1 MTTEFKKE
9 LEEIRRRV
17 YNEKS
22 LAELKRIGKLKKGLL
37 NVDQY
42 KKANKKDLVERF
54 VKGRQLSDNNKDVL
68 LEIAQ
73 TKKDLKVNASMSKKV
88 ILQKITNPKLTDLSE
103 KRLREIAKNKGV
115 PLRSQMTN
123 KAIIQR
129 LENPTDY
136 YTVESLKRLARSKK
150 IDVRR
155 NISKP
160 ELINILGERNLIT
173 TKPITVQ
180 ESNLGFFEP
189 IIPIPVIESGKKKAR
204 SAKEALVNLKE
215 YIESL
220 KVYTISA
227 NRLKKLSKQLERKEK
242 KEKEERAKIFTPI
255 LEASAFK
262 NYTNQYGI
270 YNNIRAPY
278 TPKEFL
284 EYSKPVI
291 LNIFKSNRN
300 IKTMLYLHCIM
311 SREQGYDENDEGY
324 DDVRDGERRFTAKFA
339 FHSKGLKLVLEG
351 TDIIELYN
359 EMADE
364 IEEEI
369 QKVNEEEGSGWRYE
383 GVISLVL
390 HVTKWEPIYG
400 SSYMPLDPYIANK
413 KAIIN
418 MKNEDDKCF
427 MWCVLRA
434 LYPKDKNAERI
445 DKDLK
450 SKQDIINMKGICYPV
465 SLKAIDHFE
474 HLNPNISISVLGYN
488 KEDRVFPL
496 RISKYTGCDYDIVLL
511 LLKEAEKGENGEIK
525 EKTHYTLVKN
535 KSALIASQINSHEHK
550 RHLCLN
556 CFNSFNTSETL
567 EKHKEYCYDNNSV
580 KITMP
585 PQNTYLRF
593 KNFHHSE
600 KAPFAVYADFESLIK
615 PLDNCDPDPNKSYTK
630 KYQKHEPISFSYYI
644 AVNGDF
650 FKPILRKYT
659 KTKPED
665 ADAMDIFIK
674 WLEEDVKDIANI
686 EPKEMIFTEED
697 IKHFNNASDCWICGE
712 ELGND
717 RVRDHCHFTG
727 RYRGPAH
734 NSCNL
739 KYRKP
744 KNISVFFHNLSGYDS
759 HLFIKK
765 IGTPNKNEN
774 IDCIPNNEEKYISF
788 SKTIVTGQYT
798 NKKGEVKDKT
808 FKIVF
813 KDSLKFMSS
822 SLEALVNNLPKDA
835 FKNLIKYFTP
845 KQAEILKQKG
855 FYPYEYMDSEE
866 KFNDT
871 KLPPREAFYSK
882 LSGKG
887 ITEKDY
893 KHAGDVWNSF
903 KMKTFKEYH
912 ELYNITDV
920 LLLADVFENFRD
932 LCLKIYGLDPVY
944 YFTAPGLAWDA
955 CLKITDIDLELL
967 SDHNMLLMFEKGIR
981 GGISIISN
989 RYGEANNKY
998 MRKGFNKNK
1007 PSKYLM
1013 YLDANNL
1020 YGCGMSEKLPTHGF
1034 KWLSCGEMEKLFN
1047 NRVIQVWEKI
1057 PCILEVDLEYP
1068 ENLHDLHNDYPF
1080 CPERVKCEN
1089 GVEKLIPNLNDK
1101 TKYIIHY
1108 KNLIQCLRAGIKL
1121 KKIHRGIKFVESEWM
1136 KPYIDKNTNLRAMAK
1151 NNFEKDF
1158 FKLMNNSVFGKTME
1172 NIRNRV
1178 DVKLVN
1184 TKEKLRKLV
1193 AKPNLRSPPKI
1204 FSENLVS
1211 VHMRKTSLTMNKPIY
1226 LGMCILELSKIIMY
1240 DFHYNYIK
1248 SKYADKAKLLFTD
1261 TDSLMYE
1268 IETEDFYKDISG
1280 DVKDKFDTSDYPENH
1295 PSGIPTGENKKV
1307 LGMMK
1312 DEVAGKIIK
1321 EFVGLRSKLYS
1332 FVMDDGGET
1341 KKCKG
1346 IKKQVV
1352 ERSIMHEHYKTCLK
1366 TGKELLR
1373 KQNILRSYNH
1383 EVYTEEVNK
1392 VALSALDD
1400 KRYILSDGMD
1410 TLAWG
1415 HYKIKAARGLYDAS
1429 PPIVKRE

>member
-1 MTTEFKKE
+1 MTNKYKKE
-9 LEEIRRRV
+9 REEINRRV
-17 YNEKS
+17 YNKKS
-22 LAELKRIGKLKKGLL
+22 LAELKRIGKKKGFL

-42 KKANKKDLVERF
+42 KKDNKKDLVERL
-54 VKGRQLSDNNKDVL
+54 VKGRQLKDESKNVL
-68 LEIAQ
+68 LEKAQ
-73 TKKDLKVNASMSKKV
+73 NEGLKVNATMSKED
-88 ILQKITNPKLTDLSE
+88 ILKKISSPKLTDLNE
-103 KRLREIAKNKGV
+103 KRLRKLAEEKGI

-123 KAIIQR
+123 RAIIQR
-129 LENPTDY
+129 LENPTNY
-136 YTVESLKRLARSKK
+136 YTVESLKRLARSNN

-173 TKPITVQ
+173 TTPITAQ
-180 ESNLGFFEP
+180 ESNLGVLASNVP
-189 IIPIPVIESGKKKAR
+189 IEIIRKAKKKAQ
-204 SAKEALVNLKE
+204 SAKEALEIFKE
-215 YIESL
+215 YIKNL
-220 KVYTISA
+220 KSYNISVD
-227 NRLKKLSKQLERKEK
+227 RFKKLIKQLERKEK
-242 KEKEERAKIFTPI
+242 KAKEEKDRIFTPTR
-255 LEASAFK
+255 EASAFK
-262 NYTNQYGI
+262 NYTNQYVM
-270 YNNIRAPY
+270 NNTKANYEPL
-278 TPKEFL
+278 EFL
-284 EYSKPVI
+284 EYTKPAI
-291 LNIFKSNRN
+291 LNIFSSNRN
-300 IKTMLYLHCIM
+300 IKTILYLHCLM
-311 SREQGYDENDEGY
+311 
-324 DDVRDGERRFTAKFA
+324 ERIATIGDNEIKEFA
-339 FHSKGLKLVLEG
+339 FHSKDLKLVLEG
-351 TDIIELYN
+351 TDESELYN
-359 EMADE
+359 EMMDE

-369 QKVNEEEGSGWRYE
+369 QKVQNAEGSGWQFLK
-383 GVISLVL
+383 VIKLVL
-390 HVTKWEPIYG
+390 HTTKWEPIYG
-400 SSYMPLDPYIANK
+400 SSYIPLDPYLANK

-418 MKNEDDKCF
+418 MQNEDDKCF

-434 LYPKDKNAERI
+434 LYPKDNHPERI

-450 SKQDIINMKGICYPV
+450 SKQDNINMGGICYPV
-465 SLKAIDHFE
+465 NLKAIDHFE

-488 KEDRVFPL
+488 KEEGVFPL

-535 KSALIASQINSHEHK
+535 KSALITSQINNHEHK

-556 CFNSFNTSETL
+556 CFNSFNSSESL
-567 EKHKEYCYDNNSV
+567 EKHKEYCYENESV
-580 KITMP
+580 KTTMP
-585 PQNTYLRF
+585 PPGTYLRF
-593 KNFHHSE
+593 KNFLHSE

-615 PLDNCDPDPNKSYTK
+615 PMENCDPDPNKSYTK

-644 AVNGDF
+644 LCSIDGV
-650 FKPILRKYT
+650 FKPVLRKYT
-659 KTKPED
+659 KTKPEG
-665 ADAMDIFIK
+665 ANAMDVFIK
-674 WLEEDVKDIANI
+674 WLEEDVKAIANI
-686 EPKEMIFTEED
+686 EEKEMIFTEED
-697 IKHFNNASDCWICGE
+697 KKHFNKASDCWICGE

-734 NSCNL
+734 NRCNL

-765 IGTPNKNEN
+765 LGTPNKNEN

-822 SLEALVNNLPKDA
+822 SLGALVNNLPKDA
-835 FKNLIKYFTP
+835 FKNLLKYFTP

-871 KLPPREAFYSK
+871 KIPPREAFYSK
-882 LSGKG
+882 LSGRG
-887 ITEKDY
+887 ITEKNY

-903 KMKTFKEYH
+903 NMKIFKEYH
-912 ELYNITDV
+912 ELYNITDI

-955 CLKITDIDLELL
+955 CLKMTSIELELL
-967 SDHNMLLMFEKGIR
+967 SDPNMLLMFEKGIR

-1020 YGCGMSEKLPTHGF
+1020 YGCGMSMKLPTHGF
-1034 KWLSCGEMEKLFN
+1034 KWLTGGEMEKIYE
-1047 NRVIQVWEKI
+1047 NRHNLNKI
-1057 PCILEVDLEYP
+1057 PCILEVDIEYP
-1068 ENLHDLHNDYPF
+1068 ENLHDLHNDYPL
-1080 CPERVKCEN
+1080 CPEKVKCKN
-1089 GVEKLIPNLNDK
+1089 GVEKLIPNLRNK
-1101 TKYIIHY
+1101 KKYVLHY
-1108 KNLIQCLRAGIKL
+1108 KNLIQCLDMGL
-1121 KKIHRGIKFVESEWM
+1121 KITCIHRGIKFVESEWM
-1136 KPYIDKNTNLRAMAK
+1136 KLYIDKNTNLRAKAK

-1184 TKEKLRKLV
+1184 TKEKFKKHV
-1193 AKPNLRSPPKI
+1193 AKPNFRSRKI

-1211 VHMRKTSLTMNKPIY
+1211 VHMKKTSLTMNKPVY
-1226 LGMCILELSKIIMY
+1226 LGMCILELSKIIMFN
-1240 DFHYNYIK
+1240 FHYNYIK
-1248 SKYADKAKLLFTD
+1248 PKYGDKAKLLFTD

-1280 DVKDKFDTSDYPENH
+1280 DVKDRFDTSDYPENH
-1295 PSGIPTGENKKV
+1295 PSGIPTGINKKV

-1312 DEVAGKIIK
+1312 DEAAGKIIK

-1346 IKKQVV
+1346 IKRQVV
-1352 ERSIMHEHYKTCLK
+1352 ESSIRHEHYKTCLT

-1373 KQNILRSYNH
+1373 KQNILRSYDH

-1400 KRYILSDGMD
+1400 KRYILSDGKD

-1415 HYKIKAARGLYDAS
+1415 HYKIKD
-1429 PPIVKRE
+1429 K